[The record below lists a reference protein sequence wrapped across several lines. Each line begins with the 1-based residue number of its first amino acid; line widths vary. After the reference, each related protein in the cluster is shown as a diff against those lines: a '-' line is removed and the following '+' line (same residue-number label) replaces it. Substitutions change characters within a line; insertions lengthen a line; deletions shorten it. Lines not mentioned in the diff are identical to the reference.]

1 MAGAAFQECPCRCFN
16 FLRQVA
22 VGLLRHTDKVGTV
35 RRTPFCR
42 QVPAR
47 VESRYAWFRVGTAA

>member
-1 MAGAAFQECPCRCFN
+1 MPMLVLQ